1 MLVNL
6 ISEKGTYK
14 DKKTNEEK
22 RFINFYVECGAVR
35 VPVEVKYFGTDEKAD
50 KGYSGRK
57 AILEAF
63 ANPLPEKV
71 VTSEASQNTVAPAQ

>member
-63 ANPLPEKV
+63 ADPLPDKV
-71 VTSEASQNTVAPAQ
+71 VSAEAVVNSAPAVQ